1 MILRPVDLDD
11 DAPRLATLINTV
23 EPEPITAETLRERE
37 RRRPAGQRRWRV
49 AAVDHSGWIAGFA
62 DSLHD
67 PWMPPGRFSLS
78 VVVDPAV
85 RNRGIGTLLYGNAL
99 RWAQEQGA
107 TSLESEVRDNC
118 PACLRFAQQRGFAVD
133 RHIFESVLDLSA
145 FDAERF
151 AGVVEAAEASGI
163 HFFTLADLGNTLEAQ
178 RMLYE
183 LNRRT
188 ARDNPSN
195 DDTFAPFEEFR
206 RFVFSASWYRA
217 DGQIVAAEG
226 DQWVGMAAVGYFRET
241 NSMYNMFTG
250 VDRAYRGRKLALALK
265 LLAIRCAQRYG
276 ATYLRTN
283 NDSQNAPML
292 AINRKLG
299 YQPQVGKYRVIQE
312 LARRA

>member
-1 MILRPVDLDD
+1 
-11 DAPRLATLINTV
+11 
-23 EPEPITAETLRERE
+23 
-37 RRRPAGQRRWRV
+37 
-49 AAVDHSGWIAGFA
+49 
-62 DSLHD
+62 
-67 PWMPPGRFSLS
+67 MPPGRYSLS

-85 RNRGIGTLLYGNAL
+85 RKRGIGTLLYGNAL
-99 RWAQEQGA
+99 RWAQEQGT

-118 PACLRFAQQRGFAVD
+118 PACLRFAQQHGFAVD

-163 HFFTLADLGNTLEAQ
+163 RFFTLADLGNTLEAQ

-226 DQWVGMAAVGYFRET
+226 DRWVGMAAVGYFQET

-265 LLAIRCAQRYG
+265 LLAIWCAQRYG
-276 ATYLRTN
+276 AAYLRTN

-299 YQPQVGKYRVIQE
+299 YQPQVGKYRLIQE

>member
-1 MILRPVDLDD
+1 
-11 DAPRLATLINTV
+11 
-23 EPEPITAETLRERE
+23 
-37 RRRPAGQRRWRV
+37 
-49 AAVDHSGWIAGFA
+49 
-62 DSLHD
+62 
-67 PWMPPGRFSLS
+67 
-78 VVVDPAV
+78 
-85 RNRGIGTLLYGNAL
+85 
-99 RWAQEQGA
+99 
-107 TSLESEVRDNC
+107 
-118 PACLRFAQQRGFAVD
+118 
-133 RHIFESVLDLSA
+133 
-145 FDAERF
+145 
-151 AGVVEAAEASGI
+151 
-163 HFFTLADLGNTLEAQ
+163 
-178 RMLYE
+178 MLYE

-206 RFVFSASWYRA
+206 RFVFGASWYRA

-226 DQWVGMAAVGYFRET
+226 DRWVGMAAVGYFRET

-276 ATYLRTN
+276 AVYLRTN

-299 YQPQVGKYRVIQE
+299 YQPQVGKYRLIQE